1 MNLRISRKPGQPE
14 RGLLSFGEQRLA
26 CALGRSGI
34 RALKR
39 EGDGATP
46 AGCWLLRRVL
56 YRPDRV
62 TRPRTRLPVKAITPA
77 MGWCD
82 TPGDRNYNRAVRLP
96 YPAGCEALWRDDR
109 IYDILVI
116 LSHNERPRV
125 RGHGSAVFLHLARPG
140 YTPTEGCV
148 ALSEAAL
155 RRVLAASGPDTRLCI
170 PG

>member
-62 TRPRTRLPVKAITPA
+62 ARPRTRLPVGAITPA
-77 MGWCD
+77 MG
-82 TPGDRNYNRAVRLP
+82 
-96 YPAGCEALWRDDR
+96 
-109 IYDILVI
+109 
-116 LSHNERPRV
+116 
-125 RGHGSAVFLHLARPG
+125 
-140 YTPTEGCV
+140 
-148 ALSEAAL
+148 
-155 RRVLAASGPDTRLCI
+155 
-170 PG
+170 